1 MKIYIIF
8 GDISRNDGDNIAGI
22 YTDHAVALS
31 AMEKLKERNEDTIYG
46 IEEHEAL

>member
-8 GDISRNDGDNIAGI
+8 GDTSRSDGDNIAGI
-22 YTDHAVALS
+22 YTDHDAALS
-31 AMEKLKERNEDTIYG
+31 AMKRLEERNEDTIYS